1 MTAHRAHTDAPSG
14 DHDAVCDS
22 IDPGARTHRHMA
34 FAAPLAWRHTTG
46 GGLLRLRRGRSR
58 SDDRP
63 DTLTSMYVRCMLCG
77 DPDGGD

>member
-46 GGLLRLRRGRSR
+46 AGFCDCDAAGAGVTIAPTR
-58 SDDRP
+58 
-63 DTLTSMYVRCMLCG
+63 
-77 DPDGGD
+77 